1 MIARF
6 RATTKAAALLALSF
20 PQLAAAQTNDI
31 GQRQIDTMG
40 LPPAERV
47 EIICE
52 GRETSN
58 LCKKLT
64 DEPDYRDL
72 WLDTA
77 DKLTRAEWAVAK
89 MAVEAQGRLDRAN
102 AAVQQMIDR
111 APKLPDGRAI
121 FRAEDGRYFD
131 TDGKLVSSQEV
142 MTAR

>member
-6 RATTKAAALLALSF
+6 RRLTKAAALACLSF
-20 PQLAAAQTNDI
+20 PQLAAAQTSDI
-31 GQRQIDTMG
+31 GQRQVETMG
-40 LPPAERV
+40 LPPVERV

-64 DEPDYRDL
+64 GEPDYRDL

-77 DKLTRAEWAVAK
+77 DKLTRAEWALAK
-89 MAVEAQGRLDRAN
+89 MAVEAQGRLDHENEAIR
-102 AAVQQMIDR
+102 QMTER

-131 TDGKLVSSQEV
+131 AEGKLVSAEEAA
-142 MTAR
+142 TAR

>member
-72 WLDTA
+72 WLETG
-77 DKLTRAEWAVAK
+77 DKLTRAEWALAE
-89 MAVEAQGRLDRAN
+89 MAVKAQGRLDQENEAIRK
-102 AAVQQMIDR
+102 MTER

-121 FRAEDGRYFD
+121 FRAQDGRYFD
-131 TDGKLVSSQEV
+131 ADGKLVSAEEAA
-142 MTAR
+142 TAR